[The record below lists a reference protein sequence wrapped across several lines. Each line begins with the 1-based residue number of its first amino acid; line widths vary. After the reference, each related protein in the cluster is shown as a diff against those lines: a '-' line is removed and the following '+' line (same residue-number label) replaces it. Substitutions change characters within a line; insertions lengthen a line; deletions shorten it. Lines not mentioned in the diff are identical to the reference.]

1 MTEPERLT
9 PEVMA
14 MVVARDLCDGDV
26 VNLGIGLPLAC
37 ANVLPAGREIL
48 LLSEL
53 GLLGFGPVITDY
65 READPYLTMVG
76 NLPVRANP
84 GMSVMSHDESFAL
97 IRGGHLDVAVL
108 GGLQVG
114 REVSL
119 ANTQFAGK
127 PAGNLGGAPDIAY
140 GARRTV
146 VLMYH
151 TTRQGA
157 PKVLECCTLPLTTP
171 RCVDRIVTDIA
182 VMDISGGA
190 VVLSEVAP
198 GWSPRRRAGADRG
211 EAASLARSEG
221 DRAQLTATSPRGRE
235 GRRITDLP
243 LELLARAQCP

>member
-14 MVVARDLCDGDV
+14 MVVARDVRDGDV
-26 VNLGIGLPLAC
+26 VTLGIGLPLAC

-48 LLSEL
+48 LHSEL

-108 GGLQVG
+108 GGLQVD
-114 REVSL
+114 REGNL

-127 PAGNLGGAPDIAY
+127 P
-140 GARRTV
+140 
-146 VLMYH
+146 
-151 TTRQGA
+151 
-157 PKVLECCTLPLTTP
+157 
-171 RCVDRIVTDIA
+171 TDIA

-198 GWSPRRRAGADRG
+198 GWSPDAVQALTGAR
-211 EAASLARSEG
+211 LR
-221 DRAQLTATSPRGRE
+221 LSPDLRE
-235 GRRITDLP
+235 IALS
-243 LELLARAQCP
+243 